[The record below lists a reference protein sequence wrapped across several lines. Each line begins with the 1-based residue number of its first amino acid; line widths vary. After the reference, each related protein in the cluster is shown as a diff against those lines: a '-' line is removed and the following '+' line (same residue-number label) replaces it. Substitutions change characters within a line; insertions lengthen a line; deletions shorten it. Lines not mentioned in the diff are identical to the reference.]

1 MPSWI
6 YFSRKEMECKGTGEC
21 DMNEGFMSKL
31 IKVREKYNKPMIITS
46 GFRHPAHNMVVGGVR
61 NSPHT
66 QGRAADIHVV
76 GKDAYRLI
84 RIAIEAGMTGIG
96 VSQRGQHEKR
106 FIHLD
111 DMDNSGEHPRPWVW
125 SYK

>member
-1 MPSWI
+1 MPNWV

-21 DMNEGFMSKL
+21 DMDEGFMSRL
-31 IKVREKYNKPMIITS
+31 IKVREKYNKPMIIT
-46 GFRHPAHNMVVGGVR
+46 
-61 NSPHT
+61 
-66 QGRAADIHVV
+66 
-76 GKDAYRLI
+76 YRLI

-96 VSQRGQHEKR
+96 ISQRGPHEKR

>member
-46 GFRHPAHNMVVGGVR
+46 GFRHPAHNMVVGGAR

-66 QGRAADIHVV
+66 QGRAADIHYNY
-76 GKDAYRLI
+76 K
-84 RIAIEAGMTGIG
+84 
-96 VSQRGQHEKR
+96 
-106 FIHLD
+106 
-111 DMDNSGEHPRPWVW
+111 PR
-125 SYK
+125 SI